1 VLEFMRTRAREI
13 VMVTVLL
20 FIVSLFSFG
29 AFSFF
34 NKNKSG
40 NKKENVKISKIAMV
54 NGEPVDESRF
64 YRQLNQFFAAVPA
77 DRRILLDPDVVDF
90 YRYDALQKTVS
101 FMVMLSEAKKQGIKA
116 FPQEVNYRIDQ
127 IAKMYQLKNANEL
140 KRILAERKIPWN
152 DFKKEQREEIMV
164 AKFVNGISSRATV
177 TDTDKKM
184 AFTEVR
190 ARHIL
195 IKDEEETTKNAN
207 SVSSDI
213 KALKKAESIYE
224 MVLANRDR
232 FAEIAK
238 KYSDDKLTAD
248 KGGDLGWISRGQMV
262 QEFEKQLYKMKPGDI
277 AGPIKTIF
285 GYHIILALERKDKE
299 IPAGVSEKD
308 IENQILQEKQNE
320 AVRRWLKPLVDSANI
335 EIMDPALKAYEYRV
349 KRDYPNA
356 LIQYQRILANEQQNL
371 LMYIQIA
378 RMQEKIGRLDEAYN
392 VLQRG
397 IIWQKYNPQYQYPI
411 LYFSI
416 IDFDSKNNK
425 KDEARSYVDNVIKFF
440 GTNLIIMETVS
451 NNYMEL
457 ISKNAREGL
466 RKKIEELQIKEKQ
479 AKAAA
484 AAGQQQQVPL
494 MQQKPQ
500 QQQGPVIPK
509 AVGQVM

>member
-1 VLEFMRTRAREI
+1 MLEFMRTRAREI

-20 FIVSLFSFG
+20 FVVSLFSFG

-34 NKNKSG
+34 NRNNKSG

-64 YRQLNQFFAAVPA
+64 YRQLNQFFSAVPA

-90 YRYDALQKTVS
+90 YRYDALQKTIS
-101 FMVMLSEAKKQGIKA
+101 FMVMLDEAKKQGIRA
-116 FPQEVNYRIDQ
+116 FPQEINYRIDQ
-127 IAKMYQLKNANEL
+127 IAKMYQLKNAREL
-140 KRILAERKIPWN
+140 KKILIERKIPWN

-177 TDTDKKM
+177 TDIDKKM
-184 AFTEVR
+184 AFTEVH

-195 IKDEEETTKNAN
+195 IKDEETTQNASN
-207 SVSSDI
+207 VSSDI

-224 MVLANRDR
+224 MVLANRDK

-285 GYHIILALERKDKE
+285 GYHIIQVLERKDKE
-299 IPAGVSEKD
+299 IPAGVTEKD
-308 IENQILQEKQNE
+308 IENQILQEKQGE

-335 EIMDPALKAYEYRV
+335 EIIDPALKAYEYRV

-356 LIQYQRILANEQQNL
+356 LIQYQKILANEPQNL

-378 RMQEKIGRLDEAYN
+378 RMQEKIGHNDDAYN

-425 KDEARSYVDNVIKFF
+425 MGEARSYVDNVVKLF
-440 GTNLIIMETVS
+440 GSNLLIMETVS

-457 ISKNAREGL
+457 ISKNAREDL
-466 RKKIEELQIKEKQ
+466 RRKIEELQIKEKE

-494 MQQKPQ
+494 MQDKPQ

-509 AVGQVM
+509 ATGK